1 MRFKKRR
8 ASPLGAI
15 FSLARRRPLK
25 IIWALFDVVTIAV
38 IGGGFYLWIA
48 WRTQKLLYLAAAS
61 VLD

>member
-1 MRFKKRR
+1 
-8 ASPLGAI
+8 
-15 FSLARRRPLK
+15 
-25 IIWALFDVVTIAV
+25 LFDVVTIAV